1 MTDAPPTARRW
12 VLLAGAAALVAALI
26 ITSVVISQKRDS
38 AAPSSHPVAPPS
50 ASTPA
55 APTAYVPTPIP
66 EHPLLRYLPALANAP
81 GWLEVN
87 YWAPHGDDE
96 YARSRRARCG
106 FAPEPGD
113 PNRPML
119 IGAYYKG
126 ANRSGPSLRVQ
137 LWSAWPDRDVVGD
150 MVAWGDHCARY
161 VDEFHNTHII
171 RMIRNSPVMPSD
183 AIQFEHRNITPPIV
197 PDPNYADPNNR
208 AVVIAR
214 NGMVL
219 RAETFPTRENSGEG
233 DLAQMVRAFVAQAAE
248 KPNTVISTSS
258 IAQWPPARIATPA
271 MAQPA
276 VESDV
281 RIRPPDF
288 PPPTVTPDTQSCEND
303 PLASRGSTSEDA
315 WRTSPPGGDLRVVAN
330 GTKVL
335 RERPGVDGLALL
347 DRWVQQ
353 CRERLD
359 TPEVCVGTGWSPS
372 LTALPPIR
380 LHDELV
386 TGYERVALT
395 LGHAKGGNA
404 ICEVTGTV
412 AQTARVRG
420 VVLYAGTPYVSVSG
434 VNKAWP
440 EAEQALR
447 EQRDQL
453 AYVIDR
459 IHHA

>member
-1 MTDAPPTARRW
+1 MSDAPPTARRW
-12 VLLAGAAALVAALI
+12 ALLAGAAVLVAALI
-26 ITSVVISQKRDS
+26 ITSVLITKKRG
-38 AAPSSHPVAPPS
+38 AERLAVENPPA
-50 ASTPA
+50 AST
-55 APTAYVPTPIP
+55 AYLPTPIP
-66 EHPLLRYLPALANAP
+66 EHPLLPYLPTLANAP
-81 GWLEVN
+81 GWLDMN
-87 YWAPHGDDE
+87 YWAPKGDDD
-96 YARSRRARCG
+96 YATSRRARCG

-113 PNRPML
+113 PNGPML
-119 IGAYYKG
+119 IGAYYKSP
-126 ANRSGPSLRVQ
+126 NRGGPSFRVQ
-137 LWSAWPDRDVVGD
+137 LWKAWPGRDVVDD
-150 MVAWGDHCARY
+150 MVAWGNHCARY

-171 RMIRNSPVMPSD
+171 RMIRDSPVMPSD

-214 NGMVL
+214 NGIVL

-271 MAQPA
+271 MAQPS

-281 RIRPPDF
+281 QIRPPDF
-288 PPPTVTPDTQSCEND
+288 PPPTVTPDTQPCEND
-303 PLASRGSTSEDA
+303 PFASRGSSSEDA
-315 WRTSPPGGDLRVVAN
+315 WRTSPPGGDLQVVAN
-330 GTKVL
+330 RTKVL

-353 CRERLD
+353 CREHLD
-359 TPEVCVGTGWSPS
+359 TPKVCVGTGWSPS

-380 LHDELV
+380 IHDELV
-386 TGYERVALT
+386 TGYERVVLT
-395 LGHAKGGNA
+395 LGHTKGGNA
-404 ICEVTGTV
+404 TCEVAGTV
-412 AQTARVRG
+412 AQTVRVRG
-420 VVLYAGTPYVSVSG
+420 VVLYRGWPYVSVFG
-434 VNKAWP
+434 VNKTWP
-440 EAEQALR
+440 ESEQALR